1 MVEVQ
6 ELVERVRAGERS
18 KRVHKAQWL
27 LNTLYFK
34 GYQHQNYNEALG
46 IFQDVGPQDSWR
58 VRLVDNYIRP
68 IALTM
73 AAKLTQNRPTAIVL
87 PATMDSDDRD
97 KARVSQRLLE
107 YVWEEC
113 ELQPKLYEAVLWG
126 VLTGQGFWAL
136 YWDNNK
142 GDFQET
148 KDADGKVTEE
158 RSGFPTVDVVP
169 PFDIGLDPMADNV
182 ENCEWGY
189 RVRLASTAWVK
200 EQLGKKVEG
209 ADMAAYDPDVDPR
222 QQRASIL
229 NDTISGDV
237 YGDKYVPVWEFYDT
251 VAKKLY
257 WFTKDDILRTDDWTW
272 PVPFIEF
279 PFVKNLGDVDGNV
292 LTSGG
297 VWGDTVISDL
307 IDLQRELNRTE
318 SQIIEV
324 KNLTAFPRLLASRA
338 ANVRIA
344 DVTDMPGSIV
354 PWSGNGQPPSQLQIG
369 NLPSYVYQLP
379 DRIIQRMFDI
389 SGIHEISQGTSPG
402 SIQSG
407 RGLAILAEMDATK
420 FGPPARNISR
430 AIRQWAIQTLKL
442 WKAHGS
448 YDQELKVVGASGV
461 LELDTF
467 NSGDIAS
474 FDVIIQEGSTMAT
487 NKSLRTDQIL
497 QMWQLGIEQDPRKI
511 KKLLEFGDVDP
522 LAGDFGLD
530 RLAQRREIARIL
542 DGEEVQPNPWD
553 DNYTH
558 ADETEM
564 YLKSTDFEKLDN
576 DVIKQRLIAHWQ
588 AHQQAM
594 AQQQQSEAMAA
605 QQRGVA
611 SSGAPP
617 AQEMPGASF
626 SQGIDA
632 GGEANPVGRVDQMI
646 GEAR

>member
-6 ELVERVRAGERS
+6 KLVERVRAGERS
-18 KRVHKAQWL
+18 KRIHKAQWL

-34 GYQHQNYNEALG
+34 GYQHQSYNEALG
-46 IFQDVGPQDSWR
+46 IFQDTGPQQEWR
-58 VRLVDNYIRP
+58 IRLVDNYIRP
-68 IALTM
+68 IGLTM

-97 KARVSQRLLE
+97 KARVCQRLLD
-107 YVWEEC
+107 YVWEEN
-113 ELQPKLYEAVLWG
+113 ELQPKLYEAVLWA
-126 VLTGQGFWAL
+126 VLTGQGFWAV
-136 YWDNNK
+136 YWDNNAGNFVETRDAK
-142 GDFQET
+142 GKMT
-148 KDADGKVTEE
+148 TE
-158 RSGFPTVDVVP
+158 RTGFPTVDVVA
-169 PFDIGLDPMADNV
+169 PFDIGLDPMANDV
-182 ENCEWGY
+182 ADCEWGY
-189 RVRLASTAWVK
+189 RVRLVSKAWVK
-200 EQLGKKVEG
+200 KQIGKKVEG
-209 ADMAAYDPDVDPR
+209 ADMGSFDPDLDPR
-222 QQRASIL
+222 QQRSSL
-229 NDTISGDV
+229 LSDVQTGDV
-237 YGDKYVPVWEFYDT
+237 YGDNYVPVWEFYDC

-257 WFTKDDILRTDDWTW
+257 WFTKDKILRVDDWPW

-307 IDLQRELNRTE
+307 IDLQRELNKTE
-318 SQIIEV
+318 SQIIEI
-324 KNLTAFPRLLASRA
+324 KNLTAFPRLLASRSA
-338 ANVRIA
+338 AVRMA
-344 DVTDMPGSIV
+344 EVTDMPGSVI
-354 PWSGNGQPPSQLQIG
+354 PWSGNGPPPAQLPIG
-369 NLPSYVYQLP
+369 SIPSYVYQLP

-389 SGIHEISQGTSPG
+389 SGVHEISQGTSPG

-442 WKAHGS
+442 WKAYGE
-448 YDQELKVVGASGV
+448 YDQALKVIGGSGV

-467 NSGDIAS
+467 QNSDINS

-511 KKLLEFGDVDP
+511 KKMLEFGDTDP

-530 RLAQRREIARIL
+530 RLKQRREIKQIL
-542 DGEEVQPNPWD
+542 NGEDVQPNPWD
-553 DNYTH
+553 DNYAH
-558 ADETEM
+558 ADETEV

-576 DVIKQRLIAHWQ
+576 DVIKERLVAHWQ
-588 AHQQAM
+588 MHQQAM
-594 AQQQQSEAMAA
+594 AQQQQSEAIAA
-605 QQRGVA
+605 ERRGVA
-611 SSGAPP
+611 ASGAPP

-626 SQGIDA
+626 SPGIET